1 MRTSLTRI
9 GNSKGVIIPAHLLKQ
24 CGFEDE
30 VEIEHH
36 DNRIV
41 ISPVSKPRAGWA
53 EAIREE
59 GPDALLL
66 DEAPNEPNDFDTDDW
81 TW

>member
-9 GNSKGVIIPAHLLKQ
+9 GNSRGVIIPAHLLKQ

-36 DNRIV
+36 NNRIV
-41 ISPVSKPRAGWA
+41 ISPARKPRAGWA
-53 EAIREE
+53 EAIRDE
-59 GPDALLL
+59 GADDLLIEDA
-66 DEAPNEPNDFDTDDW
+66 PNDFDADEW